1 MGKPP
6 QFPFEQV
13 DVLPPLSP
21 AIVPTVTPN
30 ILPLHDNTEIIA
42 QQRGLRSSY
51 QYTEMGRTHSGH
63 PVGPYSQVHV
73 T

>member
-13 DVLPPLSP
+13 DVLPPMSP
-21 AIVPTVTPN
+21 AIVPTVTPTMS
-30 ILPLHDNTEIIA
+30 PLHDNTEIIA

-51 QYTEMGRTHSGH
+51 QYNEMGRTHSGH
-63 PVGPYSQVHV
+63 PTGPYSQVHV